1 MKKVLAAMLMI
12 ILIVVLA
19 AGAGYWWWSS
29 RNENKKQ
36 FQKSQEVFGN
46 PLMGYAPSAWHEEV
60 SEDISLLYMDIT
72 WAELEPEE
80 GVYDWNAIEEENQTK
95 RWREEGKHLI
105 LRFVCD
111 IPGDGKHMDIPQW
124 LYEKTGEDGTW
135 YDGEYGK
142 GYSPDYNNEIFIEE
156 HEKAVKALGEHFGK
170 DELISYIELGSL
182 GHWGEWHVN
191 YSEGITR
198 IPKEAVRNQYVMP
211 WLEVFPGTAMLM
223 RRPFRIAEDYG
234 MGLYNDMAGYQES
247 TQEWLTWI
255 EKGGDYGQAEEEDAL
270 KAMPDFW
277 KTAPSGGEFTSS
289 ASMEQ
294 MLVTDL
300 DRTVELIRKSHTT
313 FLGPK
318 YADVQYKEEYEKVL
332 SNMGYRLWI
341 SEAVW
346 KNEGQRDCLRL
357 TWNND
362 GVAPFYQ
369 NWPVYLYLEDPSGKL
384 AEKAAVNMLLSS
396 VLPETQLIT
405 KTVFETKDVPAL
417 LENGYTLAVG
427 IEDPMTE
434 KPGVRLAMDCIYQ
447 DGKNVLWKIEK

>member
-1 MKKVLAAMLMI
+1 MKKILTVM
-12 ILIVVLA
+12 ILILTVVLVA
-19 AGAGYWWWSS
+19 CAGYLWQSS
-29 RNENKKQ
+29 RKENKKQ

-46 PLMGYAPSAWHEEV
+46 PLMGYAPSAWHDEIP
-60 SEDISLLYMDIT
+60 EDVSLLYMDIT

-80 GVYDWNAIEEENQTK
+80 GVYAWDTIEAENQIK

-111 IPGDGKHMDIPQW
+111 IPGDEKHMDIPQW

-142 GYSPDYNNEIFIEE
+142 GYSPDYNNKILIEA
-156 HEKAVKALGEHFGK
+156 HEKAIRALGEHFGK
-170 DELISYIELGSL
+170 DGLISYIELGSL

-191 YSEGITR
+191 YNEGITR
-198 IPKEAVRNQYVMP
+198 IPKETIRNQYVTP
-211 WLEVFPGTAMLM
+211 WLEAFPGVLMLM
-223 RRPFRIAEDYG
+223 RRPFHIAEDYG
-234 MGLYNDMAGYQES
+234 MGLYNDMAGYKKS
-247 TQEWLTWI
+247 TEEWLTWT
-255 EKGGDYGQAEEEDAL
+255 EEGGDYGQAEEEDAL
-270 KAMPDFW
+270 SIMPDFW

-289 ASMEQ
+289 VSMEQ

-300 DRTVELIRKSHTT
+300 DQTVDLIRKSHTT

-318 YADVQYKEEYEKVL
+318 YADIQYKEGYDKVL
-332 SNMGYRLWI
+332 LNMGYRLWI

-346 KNEGQRDCLRL
+346 SKTGKKDCLQL

-369 NWPVYLYLEDPSGKL
+369 NWPVYLYLENPSGKIV
-384 AEKAAVNMLLSS
+384 EKEEVNMLLSS
-396 VLPETQLIT
+396 VLPDTQLIT
-405 KTVFETKDVPAL
+405 RTAFKTPDVPAI
-417 LENGYTLAVG
+417 LEDGYVLSVG

-434 KPGVRLAMDCIYQ
+434 QTNVRLAMDCVYQ
-447 DGKNVLWKIEK
+447 NGRNILWKMEK